1 MTSVY
6 EIDAR
11 HLERRKNSVSIDER
25 YIKLDTEEW
34 RWLFSVVFISV
45 WVDNEEAKKEESIQ
59 QHTREKDM
67 SGNILQTNEN
77 DTTALIICIFI
88 MTIYMVHDERNR

>member
-1 MTSVY
+1 M
-6 EIDAR
+6 
-11 HLERRKNSVSIDER
+11 SIDER

-34 RWLFSVVFISV
+34 RWFFSVVSISV

-88 MTIYMVHDERNR
+88 MTIYMVHDEWNR